1 MKKFFVFL
9 ISVCLLLL
17 GCLADKTESKEPPT
31 VVINTNSNQVKVDK
45 KFSFN
50 VVTKELNGASLTNKT
65 DVEFKA
71 DEADIG
77 SSILGNSSSTEE
89 TYGTIVFENETKK
102 ITSSTKSV
110 SFSTTG
116 TGEQDLGADA
126 LFTEP
131 GTITVYSSVTSEN
144 GEEQEETDIQV
155 VDNLS
160 PVIKF
165 AWATDL
171 LADDDE
177 GYPFSYSASLAG
189 SIDEDGTIEK
199 FTYEIFNSDGEV
211 AVSLCELYSQTD
223 FSFTLTKADD
233 YVMTITAVD
242 DKGAVD
248 TAIVKFRVDDILDPE
263 VELLLK
269 DKYYLN
275 ETFYFNAKIKDRD
288 GEFSL
293 VEWNFGDGSTEE
305 YDYLKN
311 KKYEK
316 GKLTHLYEEA
326 GKYTVT
332 LTVEDEK
339 AHVTK
344 VSKEIEIVKADLEF
358 KVCLAD
364 GITSIKNED
373 VVCGQNL
380 KFDLSESS
388 NASAVEKVSF
398 FFRPLDAT
406 GKEGDLFPLID
417 ENGDN
422 LVTAPNGGVFDTKVV
437 WNTSNIKGY
446 ENVYTDGVQQG
457 ILVAQFQYTDGE
469 LCNKVEVV
477 EVLQPPLAKIEVKYL
492 GNVVNEILNMKND
505 CNILL
510 DASSSEGKIALYQYF
525 VSIDG
530 GTWGPISE
538 ETSNSNILYKIET
551 IGNYKFK
558 VVVKTGNLKN
568 ESFAYSLHT
577 KAKVEIAQHSCSNPY
592 IDKLNMF
599 SSLSLVPATKTYY
612 DADIEYIYS
621 TSRDNF
627 STKTIYDKKREIFT
641 IHSFEY
647 LFDEKKY
654 SKNNDYESVTIKLDL
669 RLKDKIIGS
678 TTKTYLVY
686 TGVKTAISGMKII
699 FKLLPKKDAI
709 QNGREIRH
717 GTYCKAIV
725 CDLTDNDC
733 FPNKN
738 QNRIAYELDFDF
750 YYPQNMQRVQISNGL
765 SENHANTV
773 KYYIKS
779 KDDINY
785 LTNSGW
791 ASGYPSLHTHMDE
804 WLYTN
809 ATLKA
814 IDVKT
819 SCDLNSVT
827 RKGMHMDFDKW
838 CGAWWW
844 EPDKSDCFN

>member
-1 MKKFFVFL
+1 M
-9 ISVCLLLL
+9 SVCLVLL

-31 VVINTNSNQVKVDK
+31 VVINTDNNQVKVDK

-50 VVTKELNGASLTNKT
+50 IVTKEFNGESLTNNTKVT
-65 DVEFKA
+65 FKNS
-71 DEADIG
+71 E
-77 SSILGNSSSTEE
+77 SLILANSTNSEE

-126 LFTEP
+126 LFNEP
-131 GTITVYSSVTSEN
+131 GTITVSSSVTSEN
-144 GEEQEETDIQV
+144 GEEQEETEIEV

-171 LADDDE
+171 LADDE
-177 GYPFSYSASLAG
+177 TYPFSYSASLAG

-199 FTYEIFNSDGEV
+199 FTYQVLGSDGEE

-275 ETFYFNAKIKDRD
+275 ETFYFNADINDRD
-288 GEFSL
+288 GRLRL
-293 VEWNFGDGSTEE
+293 VKWNFGDSNTEE
-305 YDYLKN
+305 YDYKENEKYKKN
-311 KKYEK
+311 S
-316 GKLTHLYEEA
+316 LVHPYEEA

-339 AHVTK
+339 AHITK

-388 NASAVEKVSF
+388 NASAVKKVSF
-398 FFRPLDAT
+398 FFRPLDAD

-417 ENGDN
+417 ENGNN

-457 ILVAQFQYTDGE
+457 ILVAQFQYTDEE
-469 LCNKVEVV
+469 LCNVKEVV
-477 EVLQPPLAKIEVKYL
+477 EVLQPPVPALSVIMNN
-492 GNVVNEILNMKND
+492 NVVTSAEMTESFS
-505 CNILL
+505 ILL
-510 DASSSEGKIALYQYF
+510 DASASEGSISKYQYY

-530 GTWGPISE
+530 GSWGPISE
-538 ETSNSNILYKIET
+538 KTSNDRLIYIVSKIA
-551 IGNYKFK
+551 NYKFK
-558 VVVKTGNLKN
+558 VKEFIGDINSESKEYGFSVIAKTALNLSFLNKEDGNIVNSSSVVVN
-568 ESFAYSLHT
+568 SFGSYAENTSELLY
-577 KAKVEIAQHSCSNPY
+577 
-592 IDKLNMF
+592 D
-599 SSLSLVPATKTYY
+599 YY
-612 DADIEYIYS
+612 
-621 TSRDNF
+621 
-627 STKTIYDKKREIFT
+627 IYDKYHSVIST
-641 IHSFEY
+641 ITDIENPNTNVVFSLSWVNRQGLLGDVLIKVKIKNKSGKVLGISEYKSFVVKDRRPVISINY
-647 LFDEKKY
+647 GDTRSNGDCWSDGGWNTLYWGGDELILDYQKY
-654 SKNNDYESVTIKLDL
+654 SD
-669 RLKDKIIGS
+669 
-678 TTKTYLVY
+678 
-686 TGVKTAISGMKII
+686 
-699 FKLLPKKDAI
+699 FKLVVRIKNSMTVCEKSQITYSWPSYTSTY
-709 QNGREIRH
+709 
-717 GTYCKAIV
+717 GTGYKQWCIYKSNSSLDYVDRFRVYERTTSGAYNTIFSLKV
-725 CDLTDNDC
+725 
-733 FPNKN
+733 KN
-738 QNRIAYELDFDF
+738 RDGLE
-750 YYPQNMQRVQISNGL
+750 SN
-765 SENHANTV
+765 
-773 KYYIKS
+773 
-779 KDDINY
+779 
-785 LTNSGW
+785 
-791 ASGYPSLHTHMDE
+791 
-804 WLYTN
+804 
-809 ATLKA
+809 TLKFQT
-814 IDVKT
+814 DY
-819 SCDLNSVT
+819 N
-827 RKGMHMDFDKW
+827 FD
-838 CGAWWW
+838 
-844 EPDKSDCFN
+844 